1 MPITVQCS
9 CGKRVGVADA
19 LIGKNIRCPK
29 CGEPIAVR
37 APAAAPVTGKSA
49 PAKKIKQAAAA
60 MPSVSINYGQV
71 ALIVCVLLIV
81 AVALAAYFGP
91 VKVWHQWED
100 LGSDAQTQ
108 VNDVVSFGLQ
118 AYLSQNHMY
127 NPRLET
133 HRPEVDGVVG
143 FFRPFLVMSMPD
155 KVKFFGRT
163 TQGPFEGYYH
173 PQTHEI
179 EATISYGATSRL
191 SFGGNGPSMDEKTA
205 GSFQITGRDNNG
217 NPEAELDGQKLT
229 IYYPP
234 KEEGD
239 Q

>member
-37 APAAAPVTGKSA
+37 APVAAAPGKT
-49 PAKKIKQAAAA
+49 PPGKKIKQAAAA
-60 MPSVSINYGQV
+60 MPSVSINYGLV
-71 ALIVCVLLIV
+71 ALIGLVLLIV
-81 AVALAAYFGP
+81 AGILAAYFGP

-100 LGSDAQTQ
+100 IGSQAQSD

-118 AYLSQNHMY
+118 AYLSTNHMY
-127 NPRLET
+127 NPRLES

-163 TQGPFEGYYH
+163 SQGPFEGYYH

-191 SFGGNGPSMDEKTA
+191 SFGGNGPNMDEKTA

-217 NPEAELDGQKLT
+217 VPEAELDGQKMA

-234 KEEGD
+234 KEDGD